1 MPPGAKQVTT
11 LLGRA
16 EDEPESAALC
26 KDTAAIGPRL
36 TVSKQVTFVNVC
48 GLQVSS
54 FETSAISSLSTF
66 LNLKMFC
73 IKQIYL
79 LYMQEKVITV

>member
-1 MPPGAKQVTT
+1 MPLGAKQVTT
-11 LLGRA
+11 PLGGA

-48 GLQVSS
+48 GLQ
-54 FETSAISSLSTF
+54 ASSLR
-66 LNLKMFC
+66 
-73 IKQIYL
+73 L
-79 LYMQEKVITV
+79 LLSAP